1 QARPGPENQARS
13 ICAAWKRKRPCK
25 VATSISMYL
34 QLRPESEDLQFSGR
48 INWHPAAGE
57 VGSSRRSAH
66 QRENLGVRGRARR
79 NFRKVK
85 KIVAIAQ
92 PEEIVDASNLILGRM
107 ASYVA
112 KKALDGRSMVVINAE
127 RAVISGTKERGVA
140 RAKLKLKARTL
151 GNLEKS
157 PTQPRKPD
165 GYVRRVIR
173 GMLPWKK
180 TGGKGAFHRVK
191 VYIGTPSE
199 YQDRPATRVADADA
213 SRLRVPYITIAQ
225 LSGEIGGY
233 PQ

>member
-1 QARPGPENQARS
+1 
-13 ICAAWKRKRPCK
+13 
-25 VATSISMYL
+25 
-34 QLRPESEDLQFSGR
+34 
-48 INWHPAAGE
+48 
-57 VGSSRRSAH
+57 
-66 QRENLGVRGRARR
+66 
-79 NFRKVK
+79 
-85 KIVAIAQ
+85 
-92 PEEIVDASNLILGRM
+92 M

-112 KKALDGRSMVVINAE
+112 KKARDGKRVVGVNAE
-127 RAVISGTKERGVA
+127 RAGMSGAKERVVA
-140 RAKLKLKARTL
+140 RAKQKLKTRTL

-157 PTQPRKPD
+157 PTHPRKPD

-180 TGGKGAFHRVK
+180 TGGKDAFHRVK

-233 PQ
+233 PQCARRRNSHLKQAREKPQSREQ